1 MRSLI
6 IIYECRLDPEYENV
20 YAMSNNYNNEMVVGI
35 NYSLISGWA
44 QDSQLP
50 FCSQFEPPGGRGD
63 AWEEIR
69 FRKEFPDGPRK
80 EANYSH
86 KIRLQ
91 NGTLVERWEVKE
103 DGIPLFTNITP
114 YSEYSPSTGILHQ
127 K

>member
-35 NYSLISGWA
+35 NYSLISDWA
-44 QDSQLP
+44 QDSRLTS
-50 FCSQFEPPGGRGD
+50 CNQFESPGGRGD
-63 AWEEIR
+63 AWGEIR

-91 NGTLVERWEVKE
+91 NGTLVDRCEVKE